1 MVKEYKKEKRRKEK
15 DNAYMLTQ
23 TQEIVLLTMVVSVSV
38 PLHL

>member
-15 DNAYMLTQ
+15 DNAYRLTQ
-23 TQEIVLLTMVVSVSV
+23 TKEIVLLTMVVSVSV